1 MKFRGRLL
9 TKTWKLGRNWSISV
23 DCAHANLHIVMG
35 VKTDINHDVL
45 YSCAEFERN
54 RQSFRGPLS
63 AKTKTHFDFSRAR
76 ARKSVPKLHTCSYVN
91 FNLSQLLF
99 TLCK

>member
-1 MKFRGRLL
+1 MKFRGHLL

-35 VKTDINHDVL
+35 VKTDINHDVF

-54 RQSFRGPLS
+54 RPSFPCRPKLRHNLTVP
-63 AKTKTHFDFSRAR
+63 AH

-91 FNLSQLLF
+91 LNLSQLLF